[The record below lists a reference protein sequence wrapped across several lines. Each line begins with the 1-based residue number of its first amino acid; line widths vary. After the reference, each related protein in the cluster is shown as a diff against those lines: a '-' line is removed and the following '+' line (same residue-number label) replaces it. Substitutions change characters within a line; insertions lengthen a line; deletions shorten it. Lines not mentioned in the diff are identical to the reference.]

1 MRKIYRQCT
10 GSTPLSTG
18 IPLFFL
24 HDSIMANV
32 LSIPLRYDVDLC
44 VLGGS
49 SAAVAAAGAAAR
61 QGRSTLLLCDRPYLG
76 EDITATLHFP
86 RGESMTT
93 DLGRQLFGETAL
105 ERPTP
110 RHLKATL
117 DEHLLATGTP
127 FLYGC
132 HPAAALRDPD
142 GRIAGVLV
150 ANRTGFFAVRA
161 KLIIDATWTGH
172 FSRACGLPFTD
183 FHGGNVRVE
192 KAVVSRVANPGEN
205 VKTDPEPLEISFR
218 ENENIQAFIHR
229 YQFDLSLADS
239 TIDSW
244 MQLELEARR
253 RAWNPEILYS
263 ADSIRALPPCGLARE
278 QAVSEWNDRSN
289 LETLATQDPAL
300 WLLTPAAGFTPAVA
314 EAFVSTS
321 SFLATGE
328 RLGRHLAQ
336 LAPQRSAGKLTEIH
350 HQAADQVTRGRL
362 RSEPSATFSRQH
374 DTLPM
379 LEFAWDNVPQ
389 FDQVEV
395 LVMGGGTAGA
405 SAGISAAMAG
415 ARTLLCEYQPLLGGV
430 GTAGMISGYYFG
442 NKTGF
447 TSRIDTAVAEMGPKE
462 LQKSH
467 WNTEW
472 KSHYYHETYHQAG
485 GRLWFGAIGCGAL
498 LDGDRVRGAL
508 IATPHGFGLVE
519 CETVIDAS
527 GNSDLAAHAGAACE
541 WINSEHVGVQ
551 GAGQGPRIPGK
562 FYGNTDWTFSDDCDI
577 EDATHHLALARH
589 KFRGIFDTQPIVNTR
604 ERRRIKGDLTLS
616 PLDFLAQ
623 RTFPDT
629 IVRARSN
636 FDTHGFTVHP
646 LFMVKPPDK
655 KPLEADVPFRCLLPR
670 GLSGILVTGLGK
682 SAHRDAMPVIRMQ
695 ADVQNEGY
703 AAGLAAAMVCQE
715 NLGGDFR
722 RLEIRTLQRRL
733 IEIGN
738 LQPEVLEQE
747 DSFPLPDQAIA
758 EAVAGSTDSYLALAM
773 IFAEPDRA
781 LPALQAKWQ
790 KLTSSAEE
798 AADPEET
805 RRIALTLGLLG
816 NPQSADWLAE
826 RIAAQTWDDGW
837 NFRGMGQFG
846 ASLSPLDVEI
856 VALARTGERHHAPVI
871 LEKIGQLT
879 DEAAM
884 SHSRAL
890 AMAIES
896 LRCEEAAPALAALLQ
911 RPGWSGHA
919 HLDSRAV
926 RDQVS
931 ANPNENGDRN
941 LSLRELHL
949 ARALYRV
956 GDHARLGA
964 RILGEYARDLRGIYS
979 RHARAVLAEQVG
991 NLQAAS

>member
-1 MRKIYRQCT
+1 M
-10 GSTPLSTG
+10 P
-18 IPLFFL
+18 
-24 HDSIMANV
+24 NV

-61 QGRSTLLLCDRPYLG
+61 EGRSTLLLCDRPYLG

-117 DEHLLATGTP
+117 DEHLLRTGTP

-172 FSRACGLPFTD
+172 FSRACGFPFTE
-183 FHGGNVRVE
+183 FKGGSVSVE
-192 KAVVSRVANPGEN
+192 KVMVSTTANSGET
-205 VKTDPEPLEISFR
+205 VETDSEPLQITLKEDQMIETR
-218 ENENIQAFIHR
+218 VQR
-229 YQFDLSLADS
+229 YRFDLQLPDNS
-239 TIDSW
+239 IDSW
-244 MQLELEARR
+244 NNAELEARR
-253 RAWNPEILYS
+253 RSWNPEILYS
-263 ADSIRALPPCGLARE
+263 ADSMRYLPPSGLERQE
-278 QAVSEWNDRSN
+278 PLSEWASHS
-289 LETLATQDPAL
+289 EVEALATPDPAL
-300 WLLTPAAGFTPAVA
+300 WLLTPAAGFTPEGAA
-314 EAFVSTS
+314 QFTATST
-321 SFLATGE
+321 FLATGE
-328 RLGRHLAQ
+328 KLGRHLAT
-336 LAPQRSAGKLTEIH
+336 LAPQHTAGRPTELYH
-350 HQAADQVTRGRL
+350 HTGEAIARGQLRTQPPAA
-362 RSEPSATFSRQH
+362 ESRQGE
-374 DTLPM
+374 TLPI
-379 LEFAWDNVPQ
+379 LQFEWEHVPR

-405 SAGISAAMAG
+405 SAGISAARAG

-430 GTAGMISGYYFG
+430 GTAGMISSYYFG
-442 NKTGF
+442 NITGF
-447 TSRIDTAVAEMGPKE
+447 TSQIDDGIAAMGPEE
-462 LQKSH
+462 LQQRH
-467 WNTEW
+467 WNMEW

-527 GNSDLAAHAGAACE
+527 GNSDLAAHAGAECE

-589 KFRGIFDTQPIVNTR
+589 KFRDIFDTQPIVNTR

-703 AAGLAAAMVCQE
+703 AAGLAAAMVCRE
-715 NLGGDFR
+715 ALEGDFR
-722 RLEIRTLQRRL
+722 RLTIRKLQRHL
-733 IEIGN
+733 VEIGN
-738 LQPEVLEQE
+738 LQPAVLEQE

-758 EAVAGSTDSYLALAM
+758 EAVDGSTDSYLALAI

-790 KLTSSAEE
+790 KLTTSADE
-798 AADPEET
+798 ADPEET

-856 VALARTGERHHAPVI
+856 VALGHTGERHHAPVI

-890 AMAIES
+890 AMAVES

-991 NLQAAS
+991 KLQAAS